1 MTDTAM
7 KIYKEMCYIETFDWE
22 VFPVDSTIQQIN
34 EMLNTMT
41 FINIWEVVIK
51 TSNIKKAY
59 KKNVDEIENIILN
72 ITDTALREK
81 LKREIKLR
89 DEKWFTTTP
98 NVVKSILERLTSK

>member
-1 MTDTAM
+1 
-7 KIYKEMCYIETFDWE
+7 
-22 VFPVDSTIQQIN
+22 
-34 EMLNTMT
+34 
-41 FINIWEVVIK
+41 VIK

-89 DEKWFTTTP
+89 DEK
-98 NVVKSILERLTSK
+98 